1 MEASDR
7 CCLAGPLTNG
17 QAKPSTP
24 WPTDPFNEGPL
35 RPDHSS
41 PISCAEHTKSYHIV
55 SMRGPDVQSSPRID
69 RLTSK
74 GEISRNEL
82 PRDPWL
88 KVGDASSFLLALNAP
103 FRLPPC
109 PREGAP
115 CASPAAVPDPAPDN
129 PSWTAVCN
137 VSSSRRAA
145 SSWLSSS
152 LDLSHDHDQPQQISL
167 RERVKP
173 SLYNGRRRR

>member
-1 MEASDR
+1 M
-7 CCLAGPLTNG
+7 
-17 QAKPSTP
+17 
-24 WPTDPFNEGPL
+24 
-35 RPDHSS
+35 
-41 PISCAEHTKSYHIV
+41 
-55 SMRGPDVQSSPRID
+55 VQSSPRID

-88 KVGDASSFLLALNAP
+88 KAGDASSFLLALNAL

-115 CASPAAVPDPAPDN
+115 CASPFAVPDPAPDN
-129 PSWTAVCN
+129 PSWAAVCS

-152 LDLSHDHDQPQQISL
+152 SDLFHDHDQPQQYRI
-167 RERVKP
+167 RVEC
-173 SLYNGRRRR
+173 S